1 MVHPSAP
8 LIGVCPKTVRCA
20 QRGSTPF
27 KQTQLIEVHCAT
39 GTGCGWLIRSVFMT
53 YEWFKA
59 KQGEVA

>member
-27 KQTQLIEVHCAT
+27 KQTQLIEVHILT
-39 GTGCGWLIRSVFMT
+39 KGG
-53 YEWFKA
+53 YE
-59 KQGEVA
+59 G

>member
-27 KQTQLIEVHCAT
+27 KRTQLTEVHSPT
-39 GTGCGWLIRSVFMT
+39 KSGYEGRIQEIRFRKIEFFGNRSF
-53 YEWFKA
+53 
-59 KQGEVA
+59 

>member
-27 KQTQLIEVHCAT
+27 KRTQLIEVHILT
-39 GTGCGWLIRSVFMT
+39 KGGYEGQILEIRFRKIKI
-53 YEWFKA
+53 FGNRA
-59 KQGEVA
+59 F